1 MQPGICF
8 SCECNEELQSAIVRD
23 VHDCILSTHN
33 PRVIATIQQSGGCS
47 SRAFNSMEY
56 GFAPY
61 LPDTVLDLQPFSSFA
76 HYQELQPRPARIV
89 MRQRQRDFAASKCCM
104 QQWLWNDMD
113 CDMRL
118 RVAYLCM
125 CVAELHAV
133 SGSPDLFQL
142 TPELIHV
149 ISTLPNVKPTFGF
162 KCNSAASAAPSTIN
176 SHETANSQTPA
187 SAPAATASS
196 AFSANSDDSNANNN
210 AVHTSNKQRKKA
222 MQKVDFCSV
231 FPRAFWNRTSLR
243 DVLCRRKWRRG
254 RARTRTTKLQP
265 TFWREVKSLS
275 RSNSSTRRRRL
286 QWNQLYLHMREA
298 AALNR
303 LASG

>member
-1 MQPGICF
+1 
-8 SCECNEELQSAIVRD
+8 
-23 VHDCILSTHN
+23 
-33 PRVIATIQQSGGCS
+33 
-47 SRAFNSMEY
+47 MEY

-89 MRQRQRDFAASKCCM
+89 MRQRQRDFAASRCCM

-149 ISTLPNVKPTFGF
+149 VSTLPNLKPTHGF
-162 KCNSAASAAPSTIN
+162 KCNSAASAAPSTGN
-176 SHETANSQTPA
+176 SQETAKSQTQA
-187 SAPAATASS
+187 SAPAATAGSTC
-196 AFSANSDDSNANNN
+196 SANSDDTNTNT
-210 AVHTSNKQRKKA
+210 VLHTSNKQRKKA
-222 MQKVDFCSV
+222 MQKVEFYLA
-231 FPRAFWNRTSLR
+231 FPRAFWN
-243 DVLCRRKWRRG
+243 
-254 RARTRTTKLQP
+254 
-265 TFWREVKSLS
+265 
-275 RSNSSTRRRRL
+275 
-286 QWNQLYLHMREA
+286 
-298 AALNR
+298 
-303 LASG
+303 